1 MGRPIKWSFQPDK
14 RHEAIAKDACG
25 GYEKLKADI
34 AEKEKM
40 LAEIKQEQATAIS
53 DLERGIKEE
62 MYTECKREYDKQS
75 TQLRIMELALSRV
88 SDSDARAAVRQFY
101 FERIPLKSM
110 KDSNGCPFGKSRADY
125 YKGKGFKEFVVNLEK
140 EGFFRKNSS

>member
-40 LAEIKQEQATAIS
+40 LAEIKQEQAAAIS
-53 DLERGIKEE
+53 DL
-62 MYTECKREYDKQS
+62 
-75 TQLRIMELALSRV
+75 
-88 SDSDARAAVRQFY
+88 
-101 FERIPLKSM
+101 
-110 KDSNGCPFGKSRADY
+110 
-125 YKGKGFKEFVVNLEK
+125 
-140 EGFFRKNSS
+140 